1 MRLVIDTNIILS
13 ALIQDG
19 TTRTILLF
27 PSLKLYTPEITF
39 EEIEKH
45 FTQITAKSGLK
56 ETEVR
61 KILSVVRKRISIV
74 PELRWVTFIPQA
86 KQLIG
91 KRDLK
96 DVPFLAVAL
105 ALELD
110 GIWSQDKDFEAQNSI
125 KVWKTTD
132 LVKIFLSS

>member
-1 MRLVIDTNIILS
+1 MKLVIDTNVILS

-19 TTRTILLF
+19 TTRVILLF
-27 PSLKLYTPEITF
+27 PGLKLYTPDITF

-45 FTQITAKSGLK
+45 FTQITTKSGLK
-56 ETEVR
+56 EAEVR
-61 KILSVVRKRISIV
+61 KILSVIRKRILIV

-86 KQLIG
+86 EQLIG

-96 DVPFLAVAL
+96 DAPFLAVAL

-110 GIWSQDKDFEAQNSI
+110 GIWSNDKDFEAQNRI
-125 KVWKTTD
+125 KVWKTTE
-132 LVKIFLSS
+132 LVKLFLSS